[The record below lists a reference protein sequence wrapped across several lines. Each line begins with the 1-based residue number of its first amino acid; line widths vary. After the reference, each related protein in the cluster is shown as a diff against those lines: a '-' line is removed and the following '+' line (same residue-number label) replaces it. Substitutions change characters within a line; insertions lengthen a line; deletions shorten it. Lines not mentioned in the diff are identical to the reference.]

1 MVPRCCRGHLDAK
14 QQPHAAGTTAA
25 ASLALCTSAGAQRKT
40 REQPG
45 NNSERS
51 SCACPLL
58 PSSPLVPA
66 SSPPPHWPPAASCA
80 NAAEPQAPGPP
91 DARRRS
97 GNRGPGPRR
106 AAASPMACASS
117 RNRGCHGTEKIRW
130 KLAAWGVLM
139 VALSA
144 AGDSDNLGRRIRANE
159 DIVRTL
165 QEAATEL
172 YATRGQVVPGC
183 SCSVHACSNE
193 FPPGRECSDKLGH
206 SEEICGGCEEKGRM
220 LDLLKSMVRTPP
232 GEDPEKLSPEVIE
245 SICTFQPL
253 DKDFVAKGPDG
264 NYTWTYIGTT
274 TGVHRVWPGLAIVRG
289 LPDDDPEQ
297 PLGSCRKFDPRERPW
312 FNAASSGPKDVVIV
326 LDTSTSMGETLGSRG
341 KTRWEVTKDA
351 TSRLLGTFGISD
363 FVSIVTFNSEAE
375 VLGGRTTLVRADNA
389 NVEMLRREIGNV
401 ELTGKT
407 NFKKG
412 FQTAFNVLIESSK
425 LGSEVDDPPTSSCTR
440 VILFLTD
447 GEDCSLLEE
456 QSCNDSEDAKEE
468 SDANTVA
475 DFIREKQ
482 SEMVELGGESAHIF
496 TFSMTSDS
504 DDKLAKMIACENNGS
519 WASIEEKDDP
529 LVKFLDYTR
538 FLAWTRRGL
547 DVIWSN
553 FYVDGAGL
561 GNMTTAVMPV
571 YAPETSDGI
580 PGLLIGVVG
589 KDVLVSE
596 LEADDADFEDV
607 FKRLIELSSFCRPP
621 EESVCQLQVLRGK
634 ESQCPDIIEQRPC
647 FYMDSE
653 KKYYTTVPENKLP
666 FEEAAEACIKLGGHL
681 AEPKSDV
688 AHAFL
693 SSLATREGCWIGL
706 RLGNSPPFRWRWE
719 VSEEEAEQIP
729 RTDPEGSSFWASRA
743 KGANECAAIDRRGRR
758 KNVFDVSCK
767 KEMAFVCEFE
777 ATKAPEQCS
786 GNDTERVTEDFV
798 SMVPSIDLCSD
809 YESARLA
816 STSVIDKTLGI
827 VSETAVCPLGTPET
841 STEEVQCCSCKTAV
855 PKSCGAGVDDPPCV
869 DG

>member
-1 MVPRCCRGHLDAK
+1 
-14 QQPHAAGTTAA
+14 
-25 ASLALCTSAGAQRKT
+25 
-40 REQPG
+40 
-45 NNSERS
+45 
-51 SCACPLL
+51 
-58 PSSPLVPA
+58 
-66 SSPPPHWPPAASCA
+66 
-80 NAAEPQAPGPP
+80 
-91 DARRRS
+91 
-97 GNRGPGPRR
+97 
-106 AAASPMACASS
+106 MACASS

-341 KTRWEVTKDA
+341 KT
-351 TSRLLGTFGISD
+351 
-363 FVSIVTFNSEAE
+363 
-375 VLGGRTTLVRADNA
+375 
-389 NVEMLRREIGNV
+389 
-401 ELTGKT
+401 
-407 NFKKG
+407 
-412 FQTAFNVLIESSK
+412 
-425 LGSEVDDPPTSSCTR
+425 
-440 VILFLTD
+440 
-447 GEDCSLLEE
+447 
-456 QSCNDSEDAKEE
+456 
-468 SDANTVA
+468 
-475 DFIREKQ
+475 
-482 SEMVELGGESAHIF
+482 
-496 TFSMTSDS
+496 
-504 DDKLAKMIACENNGS
+504 
-519 WASIEEKDDP
+519 
-529 LVKFLDYTR
+529 
-538 FLAWTRRGL
+538 
-547 DVIWSN
+547 
-553 FYVDGAGL
+553 
-561 GNMTTAVMPV
+561 
-571 YAPETSDGI
+571 
-580 PGLLIGVVG
+580 
-589 KDVLVSE
+589 
-596 LEADDADFEDV
+596 
-607 FKRLIELSSFCRPP
+607 RPP